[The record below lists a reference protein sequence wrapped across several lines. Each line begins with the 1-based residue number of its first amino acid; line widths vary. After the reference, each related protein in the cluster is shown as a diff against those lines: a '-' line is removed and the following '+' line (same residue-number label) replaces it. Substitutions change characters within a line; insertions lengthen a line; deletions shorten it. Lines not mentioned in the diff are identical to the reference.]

1 MSNCWIYTVF
11 HHCIY
16 YLPILLSNLSHSQF
30 DSIMSLYLQ
39 AFQIWYAILV
49 WNINN
54 SIPSYFYLFSEKY
67 LLYLVFKTTAE
78 HSSMWLNRN
87 SVELTLIQGLLMQLI
102 VKDLN
107 YLFHKFIMNR
117 RTFPPGYLHCKISIV
132 FIHFWLGFF
141 ITECLCKW
149 ICLLYLFLS
158 QKTEC
163 FQGVFRVE
171 MYLSK
176 VLNINQQKSRHLMQI
191 HRSKKKVLL
200 RIIRPNHK
208 VRLSAKVQ
216 QGTR

>member
-117 RTFPPGYLHCKISIV
+117 RISKHSLLATF
-132 FIHFWLGFF
+132 
-141 ITECLCKW
+141 T
-149 ICLLYLFLS
+149 
-158 QKTEC
+158 
-163 FQGVFRVE
+163 
-171 MYLSK
+171 
-176 VLNINQQKSRHLMQI
+176 
-191 HRSKKKVLL
+191 
-200 RIIRPNHK
+200 
-208 VRLSAKVQ
+208 AK
-216 QGTR
+216 